1 MQDPKKICD
10 KKVFQVRIE
19 VLLFIHVNIA
29 IHKRFDSGINVM
41 SRHTFERILV
51 KFH

>member
-1 MQDPKKICD
+1 MYQSFAFEYKI
-10 KKVFQVRIE
+10 
-19 VLLFIHVNIA
+19 LFIHVNIA
-29 IHKRFDSGINVM
+29 IDKRFDSGINVM